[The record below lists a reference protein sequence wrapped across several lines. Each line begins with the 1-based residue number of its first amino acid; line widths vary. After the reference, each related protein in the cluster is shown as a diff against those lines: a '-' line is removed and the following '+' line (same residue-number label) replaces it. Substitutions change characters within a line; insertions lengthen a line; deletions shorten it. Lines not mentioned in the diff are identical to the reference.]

1 MPMKNDG
8 NMAYMATVYLGTPPQ
23 KLRAI
28 FDTGSSNT
36 WVVNKKAIDGDE
48 GINVKYPYTD
58 TESTTCKK
66 TEQEAHISFGSGS
79 LSGHFYSDTMRI
91 GAPGQT

>member
-1 MPMKNDG
+1 MKNNA

-36 WVVNKKAIDGDE
+36 WVVNKEAVSDDM
-48 GINVKYPYTD
+48 NVKYPYNDKESKTCEKTD
-58 TESTTCKK
+58 
-66 TEQEAHISFGSGS
+66 
-79 LSGHFYSDTMRI
+79 
-91 GAPGQT
+91 

>member
-1 MPMKNDG
+1 MTMQNND

-36 WVVNKKAIDGDE
+36 WVVNKQATESSDE
-48 GINVKYPYTD
+48 INVRYPFDD
-58 TESTTCKK
+58 TKSSTCKK
-66 TEQEAHISFGSGS
+66 TEKQAKISFGSGS
-79 LSGHFYSDTMRI
+79 LSGHFYTDTMRI
-91 GAPGQT
+91 GAPG